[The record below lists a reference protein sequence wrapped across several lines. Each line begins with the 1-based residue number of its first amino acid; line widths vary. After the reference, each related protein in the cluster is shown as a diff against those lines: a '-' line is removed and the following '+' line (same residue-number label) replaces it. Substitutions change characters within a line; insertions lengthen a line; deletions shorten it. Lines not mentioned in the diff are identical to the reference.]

1 MSRAGLSNAEVIR
14 AGADLADEVGYSN
27 LAMAPLAQRLG
38 VRTPS
43 LYKHVASLADLQ
55 RGIAVLAITE
65 LDRTTRDAMHGLS
78 GTAAL
83 EAFARAFRDY
93 AVGHPGRYTATIGAG
108 YHGDDDPM
116 LEPAARMVDSI
127 TVVLRGYG
135 IADDEMDHAM
145 RTLRSMIH
153 GFAALQMSDGFQ
165 WSGDP
170 EISFEWM
177 IRFIDEGLRHHTLGR

>member
-1 MSRAGLSNAEVIR
+1 MPRAGLSTAEVIR
-14 AGADLADEVGYSN
+14 AGAELADEVGYAN

-55 RGIAVLAITE
+55 RGIAVLAMTE
-65 LDRTTRDAMHGLS
+65 LDRAIRDAMHGRS

-83 EAFARAFRDY
+83 EAFARSFRTY
-93 AVGHPGRYTATIGAG
+93 AVEHPGRYTATIGAVFTG
-108 YHGDDDPM
+108 EDDPM
-116 LEPAARMVDSI
+116 LEPGARMVDSM

-135 IADDEMDHAM
+135 IAEDEIDHAL

-153 GFAALQMSDGFQ
+153 GFATLQISDGFQ

-177 IRFIDEGLRHHTLGR
+177 LRFIDAGLRQHTR